1 MILLQEPFQ
10 VANKG
15 LSAFEKIQ
23 NPILVILLVVL
34 ITVVIIV
41 YRYFTAL
48 IKEYKATVITKDMEI
63 KTLNTVLQEI
73 RASDVAVIIELK
85 NNLVRFTDT
94 DKDHITKLESVV
106 SLLQQLITK
115 IDLWIKVYNK

>member
-23 NPILVILLVVL
+23 NPILIILLVVL
-34 ITVVIIV
+34 ITISIIV

-48 IKEYKATVITKDMEI
+48 MKEYKATIIQKELEI
-63 KTLNTVLQEI
+63 QSLNRVLQEV
-73 RASDVAVIIELK
+73 RASDAAMIIELK
-85 NNLVRFTDT
+85 NTLVRFSES
-94 DKDHITKLESVV
+94 DKEHNIKLENTS
-106 SLLQQLITK
+106 SLLHQLVTK